1 LDDFKKEITNEQLT
15 HDALWARQQQECAG
29 ELEFRNAEIS
39 SAVGALKAG
48 QETLDGCNAQ
58 RVRAAGDLSIT
69 KSQLQEAREFL
80 IQITNQRKEQEN
92 YFNTQKDKFE
102 QAMKVLDGALVIL
115 QELYN
120 GEVNFA
126 QVAKHSNKLLKHAA
140 EINNARALGPLM
152 AALVQLGAQSETQI
166 DANLVDRVKGL
177 LNNLREKLQGQ
188 FDIQYQD
195 E

>member
-1 LDDFKKEITNEQLT
+1 M
-15 HDALWARQQQECAG
+15 
-29 ELEFRNAEIS
+29 
-39 SAVGALKAG
+39 
-48 QETLDGCNAQ
+48 
-58 RVRAAGDLSIT
+58 
-69 KSQLQEAREFL
+69 
-80 IQITNQRKEQEN
+80 IQITNQRKEQET

-152 AALVQLGAQSETQI
+152 AALV
-166 DANLVDRVKGL
+166 
-177 LNNLREKLQGQ
+177 
-188 FDIQYQD
+188 
-195 E
+195 